1 MARAPKQKKP
11 KAGGSIEM
19 RQNTRVMAGAVLAV
33 TALSGCMQ
41 DMGDGAVSRFL
52 SAQPDLRTD
61 VTGETKTA
69 APKAVTMQE
78 ASPIIAEL
86 AARQSVLTPGSPY
99 AEVAA
104 GVLAA
109 DARVAEAE
117 LHVAQLRAEAAS
129 KNWWPTISP
138 RITLTSLSDVV
149 ADLVINQV
157 LFDNGRKAAERDLAK
172 ADVEMAAVALSESSN
187 KRVYDGLVLY
197 LQAEEGRAA
206 ADLYGQALKDMG
218 HFEWVMNERV
228 QGGVSDFS
236 DLNVLKQKLADLRA
250 RDAAAREKTTRAV
263 AELNAM
269 SAVSLAGQRGLRG
282 MGSTPSDQS
291 LDVLRAK
298 VERDRQLA
306 QAKIARAG
314 HLPGLSAGGSVR
326 NGGEGLA
333 LSVNTE
339 QMLGIG
345 TGASLQAIEAT
356 KITADRKV
364 TEAEDIS
371 RRSIEADQR
380 SIAALKRQAAE
391 AEGLTA
397 QAKTNLDLFQRQYD
411 AGTRQVMDV
420 VSVYETFLRALEK
433 QLDLKFQAARA
444 ELDAA
449 KRLGVLADG
458 AKI

>member
-1 MARAPKQKKP
+1 
-11 KAGGSIEM
+11 M

-41 DMGDGAVSRFL
+41 DMGGGAVSRFL
-52 SAQPDLRTD
+52 TAQPDAPAQIA
-61 VTGETKTA
+61 GETKTA
-69 APKAVTMQE
+69 APKAFTAQE

-86 AARQSVLTPGSPY
+86 ASRQSVLTPGTPY

-109 DARVAEAE
+109 DARVADAE
-117 LHVAQLRAEAAS
+117 LRVAQLRAEAAS

-138 RITLTSLSDVV
+138 RISLTSLGDVV

-172 ADVEMAAVALSESSN
+172 ADVELAAVSLSENSN
-187 KRVYDGLVLY
+187 DRVYDGLVLY

-206 ADLYGQALKDMG
+206 ADLYGQALKDMSQ
-218 HFEWVMNERV
+218 FEWVMNERV
-228 QGGVSDFS
+228 KGGVSDFS

-250 RDAAAREKTTRAV
+250 RDAAAREKTTRAM

-269 SAVSLAGQRGLRG
+269 SAVPLSGQRGLRG
-282 MGSTPSDQS
+282 MGSTPSDQA

-298 VERDRQLA
+298 VERDRQMA
-306 QAKIARAG
+306 QAKIARAA
-314 HLPGLSAGGSVR
+314 HLPGLSAGGSLR
-326 NGGEGLA
+326 NGGEGLS
-333 LSVNTE
+333 LSASTE

-371 RRSIEADQR
+371 RRAIEADQR

-433 QLDLKFQAARA
+433 ELDLKFQAARA